1 MTTDSGKKP
10 IGTLSH
16 AEVNVT
22 CPECEWVTCTE
33 CEWVTCP
40 ECEWPVRWTKMTPIG
55 EICLECEQDYLE
67 RKIIAYDN
75 NES

>member
-16 AEVNVT
+16 AEVN
-22 CPECEWVTCTE
+22 
-33 CEWVTCP
+33 VTCP

>member
-1 MTTDSGKKP
+1 MDKDRGKKP

-22 CPECEWVTCTE
+22 CPECDWL
-33 CEWVTCP
+33 
-40 ECEWPVRWTKMTPIG
+40 VRWTKMTPIG

-67 RKIIAYDN
+67 RKIISYDN